1 MGTMKKVLIV
11 ANWKMHLNVGEA
23 SILVHR
29 LTERIRIHR
38 DIEIVLAPGFVSLQP
53 ISMQLDHRKF
63 GLAAQNAHHK
73 DEGQFTGEVSFNMLR
88 GLVDYVIVGH
98 SDRRYK
104 FGESL
109 ETVRDK
115 VAAAVRNNI
124 TPILCVG
131 ETKQERLDG
140 ETMQVLHDQVT
151 TALSDLTEDEVEDIV
166 IAYEPVW
173 ALSNGKDFT
182 HHEIPTPDII
192 AKAIKSIRNNIRHL
206 YGKKVAEN
214 VRVLYGGSSSA
225 STAHG
230 LLSTDGVDGL
240 LVGGASLNYH
250 EFSGIVDAAYRV
262 NRQAE
267 EVVENAV
274 K

>member
-1 MGTMKKVLIV
+1 MNLTVHEG
-11 ANWKMHLNVGEA
+11 
-23 SILVHR
+23 SILLHR
-29 LTERIRIHR
+29 LTERIITHR
-38 DIEIVLAPGFVSLQP
+38 DIEIVLAPSFVSLQP
-53 ISMQLDHRKF
+53 LSLQLDHRKF
-63 GLAAQNAHHK
+63 SLAAQNAYFQ
-73 DEGQFTGEVSFNMLR
+73 DEGQFTGEVSFTMLR
-88 GLVDYVIVGH
+88 GLVDYAIVGH

-115 VAAAVRNNI
+115 VAAGVRNGI

-140 ETMQVLHDQVT
+140 ETTQVLHDHVT
-151 TALSDLTEDEVEDIV
+151 SALSELTEDEVENIV

-206 YGKKVAEN
+206 YGKKTAEN
-214 VRVLYGGSSSA
+214 LRVLYGGSSSA

-230 LLSTDGVDGL
+230 LLSAEGVDGL

-250 EFSGIVDAAYRV
+250 EFSGIVEAAYRV
-262 NRQAE
+262 NH
-267 EVVENAV
+267 EVEDGG